1 MDIKD
6 SSSDSDE
13 PSEVNQRPISRTKL
27 STNGDL
33 YEHHSELLITT
44 RSSSKS
50 RQNSSSHD
58 RRSESRQ
65 TSSPRQIEQQILQL
79 RRERA
84 HILELL
90 SLNWNRSNIWVEL
103 TEAKLNYIIG
113 ETGTNLNYHS
123 SHLNKSCKLIS
134 IFSLSLWRV
143 FLS

>member
-13 PSEVNQRPISRTKL
+13 ASEVNQRPITRTKL
-27 STNGDL
+27 STNGGDL

-44 RSSSKS
+44 RNPSKS
-50 RQNSSSHD
+50 RQNSSSHE
-58 RRSESRQ
+58 RRSESGQ
-65 TSSPRQIEQQILQL
+65 ISSPRQIEQQILQL

-113 ETGTNLNYHS
+113 ETGTIH
-123 SHLNKSCKLIS
+123 IS
-134 IFSLSLWRV
+134 INMHLT
-143 FLS
+143 